1 MHALCN
7 TKKHRCITHMDD
19 NVHAQ
24 CAQEMNPGRWARTV
38 VLVSHKVLWRPPADV
53 PLGVPLL
60 LVQQQHE
67 LPQVFGLQPVLQ
79 LHRLLR
85 LPLQLRLLL
94 LQAPVRLDVL
104 PELGVLH
111 RDPGQEVP
119 QVGRSLVRARA
130 IWGHPDLPGGGVGK
144 GSGMGLGAKCGGFIF
159 GNDLRWPLFG
169 GGVLCLAGLGTP
181 LPRGVLKRSLVDP

>member
-94 LQAPVRLDVL
+94 LQAAVRLDVL

-130 IWGHPDLPGGGVGK
+130 IWGHPDLPGGGGW
-144 GSGMGLGAKCGGFIF
+144 AKA
-159 GNDLRWPLFG
+159 REWVWVRSV
-169 GGVLCLAGLGTP
+169 GVLFLEMTLDGRFLGEGSCAWLGWGP
-181 LPRGVLKRSLVDP
+181 PSPGES